1 MTKPLADVYHFDI
14 YGLRKDKYQ
23 TLLDNGISTLPWR
36 KIECRAPEYFFV
48 AKDFGVYGQYEQGFS
63 VNELFPVNSSGIKT
77 HRDDFVIDIDKNI
90 LIKRIES
97 FYSSSAT
104 NKELQSKLAL
114 NEKEEWVDEKRRGIF
129 NKNNSKQIHYR
140 PFDNRFIYY
149 SSELIERG
157 REKVMKH
164 FLKGEN
170 VGLLAG
176 RQAVTDNWS
185 HIQVTNTPIDNRIHY
200 SNKGISV
207 AFPLYLYP
215 ETTGQQSLQET
226 STRQPNLNPAI
237 VQQIAEKLGLTFT
250 PVKATVIPAG
260 IAGIQSPGME
270 GHNIPVTGYPHPGG
284 YDVSFDAVQT
294 KEIGEPGKS
303 EITPLTFAPIDLL
316 DYIYAVLH
324 SPNYRDTYKEFL
336 KTDFPRVP
344 YPEDPHTF
352 WSLVKLGGE
361 LRQLHLLDSPVMSN
375 PITTYPMDG
384 DNTVTRKIN
393 QHDFTVC
400 PAEDRADATNP
411 VRPELAP
418 QALPSV
424 VEGQTNVV
432 HGSTS
437 SPRTAVLEQADMTG
451 KVWINDTQYF
461 DSVPK
466 IAWEFYIGGYQPAQK
481 WLKDRHSRRLSFEDI
496 LHYQKIIVSLT
507 ETHRIMQEI
516 DAV

>member
-1 MTKPLADVYHFDI
+1 MPKPLADVYHLDI

-23 TLLDNGISTLPWR
+23 TLLDNSINTLPWN

-48 AKDFGVYGQYEQGFS
+48 AKDFGVYGQYQQGFS

-77 HRDDFVIDIDKNI
+77 HRDDFVVDIDKNT
-90 LIKRIES
+90 LSNRIES

-104 NKELQSKLAL
+104 NKDLQSKLAL

-129 NKNNSKQIHYR
+129 NKNNIKQIHYR
-140 PFDNRFIYY
+140 PFDSRSIYY

-157 REKVMKH
+157 REKVMQH

-226 STRQPNLNPAI
+226 STRQPNLNSVI

-250 PVKATVIPAG
+250 PEKSTVIPAG
-260 IAGIQSPGME
+260 MRVSSDRD
-270 GHNIPVTGYPHPGG
+270 V
-284 YDVSFDAVQT
+284 DVSNPWTLDSGNPCRNDVPLEDVHTAS
-294 KEIGEPGKS
+294 IREPGKP
-303 EITPLTFAPIDLL
+303 EITPSTFAPIDLL

-324 SPNYRDTYKEFL
+324 SPNYRESYKEFL

-344 YPEDPHTF
+344 YPDPHTF
-352 WSLVKLGGE
+352 WPLVKLGGE
-361 LRQLHLLDSPVMSN
+361 LRQLHLLESPAVNN

-393 QHDFTVC
+393 QHDFTV
-400 PAEDRADATNP
+400 
-411 VRPELAP
+411 RPEL
-418 QALPSV
+418 
-424 VEGQTNVV
+424 VEGHIGVV
-432 HGSTS
+432 HGSTG
-437 SPRTAVLEQADMTG
+437 SPRTAENLPEIDTELCG
-451 KVWINDTQYF
+451 KVWINDQQYF

-481 WLKDRHSRRLSFEDI
+481 WLKDRHGRTLSFEDI
-496 LHYQKIIVSLT
+496 LHYQKIIVVLT

-516 DAV
+516 DTVR